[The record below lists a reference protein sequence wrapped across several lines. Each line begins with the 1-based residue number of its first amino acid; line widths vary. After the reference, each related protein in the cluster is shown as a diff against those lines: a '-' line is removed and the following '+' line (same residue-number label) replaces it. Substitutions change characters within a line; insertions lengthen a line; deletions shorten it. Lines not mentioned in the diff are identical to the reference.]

1 MAWAT
6 RVLTPRD
13 LQLLFR
19 VLECVD
25 TLLQLRHGCRKSFSA
40 VSNISGG
47 YRPGPGDIDRLSLE
61 PVEASLELSIFGL
74 EIVDH
79 HGCRVVHSPPRS

>member
-47 YRPGPGDIDRLSLE
+47 YRPGPGGHRPALE
-61 PVEASLELSIFGL
+61 PVEAFLELSIFGL

-79 HGCRVVHSPPRS
+79 HGCRVVPSPRS

>member
-40 VSNISGG
+40 VSNSPGLKVTVG
-47 YRPGPGDIDRLSLE
+47 RPGL
-61 PVEASLELSIFGL
+61 ASK
-74 EIVDH
+74 
-79 HGCRVVHSPPRS
+79 